1 MTVRK
6 FQLDTSQRTK
16 LIEILLIVG
25 SIVAAFKMPTKMI
38 WLFMLFFLCSIL
50 YYIIIQKE
58 TGDTTP
64 PPFLAVI
71 SIVISASF
79 VGIIVFNFALSLFE
93 ALSGFSLVIVALT
106 IIYYIVFTIIIY
118 KALMGK

>member
-38 WLFMLFFLCSIL
+38 WLFMLFFCSIL

-64 PPFLAVI
+64 TPFLAVI

>member
-38 WLFMLFFLCSIL
+38 WLFMLFFFMFHSVLH
-50 YYIIIQKE
+50 YYTE
-58 TGDTTP
+58 RNGRYHP
-64 PPFLAVI
+64 YPFF
-71 SIVISASF
+71 SCN
-79 VGIIVFNFALSLFE
+79 FNSY
-93 ALSGFSLVIVALT
+93 FS
-106 IIYYIVFTIIIY
+106 
-118 KALMGK
+118 

>member
-64 PPFLAVI
+64 TPFLAVI

-118 KALMGK
+118 KALMW

>member
-38 WLFMLFFLCSIL
+38 WLFMLFSLCSIL

-64 PPFLAVI
+64 TPFLAVI

>member
-64 PPFLAVI
+64 TPFLAVI